1 MSKNWKHIHVNNK
14 LYFTYFLW
22 FENHYMLLFCVTPS
36 PIYSSQFICNLHH
49 LRNLWCRFSKPPTSN
64 FHCSDLHTMYYLLPI
79 SVHSSNHLL
88 FLSQLLL
95 EKSFSFA
102 RWVWRHHWVRARPI
116 SISKMHSCDANWLFS
131 QQFSFLSS
139 IDVTLEGRAACCMSA
154 LS

>member
-95 EKSFSFA
+95 EKSFSLAMSGGIIGLGPGPVFA
-102 RWVWRHHWVRARPI
+102 KCIAVMQTDFSLSNSP
-116 SISKMHSCDANWLFS
+116 SCH
-131 QQFSFLSS
+131 Q
-139 IDVTLEGRAACCMSA
+139 
-154 LS
+154 